1 MSQSAARRGS
11 GRIRILAVVGVLA
24 LPALVISGL
33 GGSATAAGPLDG
45 VYTGTFS
52 GTASGEV
59 EFSISDVDVTVTK
72 PGSGSG
78 TVDDS
83 DIEMVVGSAVVSGYT
98 CEYTSTGQVSVN
110 AGGEGTAAGTWN
122 ATCNQGVTANGT
134 WQATRPPNPSP
145 SPSPSPNLQTRTLT
159 LTAKP
164 TTLSEPGRTRLKA
177 TLSGCTTTSTIEF
190 QVRKSGRFQN
200 LQTKDVDEA
209 CKASMKR
216 RVTKKTAFR
225 ALAPADTQF
234 EGAVSNIVTVKLK
247 DQG

>member
-1 MSQSAARRGS
+1 MRSNEAGT
-11 GRIRILAVVGVLA
+11 GLKRIRILVVVGLLA

-33 GGSATAAGPLDG
+33 GASATAAGPLDG

-78 TVDDS
+78 TVNGS
-83 DIEMVVGSAVVSGYT
+83 DIEMVAGSAVVSGYT
-98 CEYTSTGQVSVN
+98 CGYTSTGQVSVN
-110 AGGEGTAAGTWN
+110 TGGEGVASGTWT
-122 ATCNQGVTANGT
+122 ATCSQGATANGT
-134 WQATRPPNPSP
+134 WQATRPPTATPSP
-145 SPSPSPNLQTRTLT
+145 TPDLQTRTLT

-164 TTLSEPGRTRLKA
+164 KTLSEPGRTTLKA
-177 TLSGCTTTSTIEF
+177 TLSGCTTISTIEF
-190 QVRKSGRFQN
+190 QVRSSGQFQS

-209 CKASMKR
+209 CKATMKR

-225 ALAPADTQF
+225 AVAPEDAQF
-234 EGAVSNIVTVKLK
+234 EGALSDVVTVKLK
-247 DQG
+247 D

>member
-1 MSQSAARRGS
+1 MSGFV
-11 GRIRILAVVGVLA
+11 RIRIWGAIALLI
-24 LPALVISGL
+24 LPALLISGL

-45 VYTGTFS
+45 TYTGTFS
-52 GTASGEV
+52 GSASGEV

-78 TVDDS
+78 TVNGS

-110 AGGEGTAAGTWN
+110 SGGEGTASGTWN
-122 ATCNQGVTANGT
+122 ATCSQGVTANGT
-134 WQATRPPNPSP
+134 WQATRPPSP
-145 SPSPSPNLQTRTLT
+145 SPSPTPDLQTRTLT

-164 TTLSEPGRTRLKA
+164 KTLAEPGRTTLKA
-177 TLSGCTTTSTIEF
+177 TLSGCTTTGTIEF
-190 QVRKSGRFQN
+190 QVRKSGQFQS
-200 LQTKDVDEA
+200 LQVKDVDET

-225 ALAPADTQF
+225 AVAPEDAQF
-234 EGAVSNIVTVKLK
+234 EGALSDVVTVKLK
-247 DQG
+247 G